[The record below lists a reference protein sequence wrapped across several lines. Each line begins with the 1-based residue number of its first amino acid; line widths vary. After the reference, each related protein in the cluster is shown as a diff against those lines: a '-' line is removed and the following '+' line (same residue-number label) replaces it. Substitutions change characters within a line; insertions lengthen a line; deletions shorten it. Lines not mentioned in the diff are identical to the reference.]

1 MRLKIEYIANY
12 LGLDIKN
19 PLVLADIAEIKDI
32 EGFMV
37 FMKDN
42 IKNTLLDYLN
52 ALQKLTELKKM
63 YLAEVNRDRLEGA
76 RSESFRLALKFRE
89 LKPRLKELDGKINT
103 RYLAQ
108 NIEGEMVRC
117 FTDFENATLEKVG
130 NLKRL
135 IYLDD
140 NFKLEDELDKVFFGI
155 VYNSN
160 RTLQLAQKSTNDSKV
175 VQSVTALV
183 NVALKGGE

>member
-19 PLVLADIAEIKDI
+19 PLVLADIAEIKELDSFI
-32 EGFMV
+32 A

-42 IKNTLLDYLN
+42 IKNTRLDYLN

-63 YLAEVNRDRLEGA
+63 YLAEINRDRLDGA
-76 RSESFRLALKFRE
+76 RSESFKLAMKFRDF
-89 LKPRLKELDGKINT
+89 KPQLREIDDKVYT
-103 RYLAQ
+103 RYLSQ
-108 NIEGEMVRC
+108 NIDGEMVRC
-117 FTDFENATLEKVG
+117 FTDFENATLEKIG

-140 NFKLEDELDKVFFGI
+140 NFKLEEELDKIFFGI
-155 VYNSN
+155 VYNGSK
-160 RTLQLAQKSTNDSKV
+160 QLLVAQKSTNDSEV
-175 VQSVTALV
+175 VQSVTSVV
-183 NVALKGGE
+183 NLALKGKG

>member
-32 EGFMV
+32 DGFMV

-42 IKNTLLDYLN
+42 IKNTRLDYLN

-63 YLAEVNRDRLEGA
+63 YLADVNRDRLDSA

-89 LKPRLKELDGKINT
+89 LKPSLRELDGKVYT
-103 RYLAQ
+103 RYLGQ
-108 NIEGEMVRC
+108 NIDGEMVRC

-140 NFKLEDELDKVFFGI
+140 NFKLEEELDKIFFGI
-155 VYNSN
+155 VHNGSK
-160 RTLQLAQKSTNDSKV
+160 QLLVAKKSTNDSEL
-175 VQSVTALV
+175 VQSVTSVVKL
-183 NVALKGGE
+183 ALKGKG

>member
-32 EGFMV
+32 DGFMV

-42 IKNTLLDYLN
+42 IKNTRLDYLN

-63 YLAEVNRDRLEGA
+63 YLAEINRDRLEGA

-89 LKPRLKELDGKINT
+89 LKPSLRELDGNVYT
-103 RYLAQ
+103 WDLSQ
-108 NIEGEMVRC
+108 NIDGERKRC
-117 FTDFENATLEKVG
+117 FTDFENSTLRKIG

-140 NFKLEDELDKVFFGI
+140 NFKLEEELDKVFFGI
-155 VYNSN
+155 VYNGN
-160 RTLQLAQKSTNDSKV
+160 RTLQLAQKSTNDSEV
-175 VQSVTALV
+175 VQSVTSVVKL
-183 NVALKGGE
+183 ALKGKG